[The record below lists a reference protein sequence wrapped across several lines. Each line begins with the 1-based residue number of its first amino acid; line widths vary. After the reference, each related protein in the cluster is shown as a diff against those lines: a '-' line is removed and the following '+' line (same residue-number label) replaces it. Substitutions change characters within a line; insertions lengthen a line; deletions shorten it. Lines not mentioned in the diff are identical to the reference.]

1 MEGASV
7 AAMEGVASVEVA
19 SVAAMEGAADIADT
33 DRSLMNATCH
43 KKKST

>member
-7 AAMEGVASVEVA
+7 AAMEGVA